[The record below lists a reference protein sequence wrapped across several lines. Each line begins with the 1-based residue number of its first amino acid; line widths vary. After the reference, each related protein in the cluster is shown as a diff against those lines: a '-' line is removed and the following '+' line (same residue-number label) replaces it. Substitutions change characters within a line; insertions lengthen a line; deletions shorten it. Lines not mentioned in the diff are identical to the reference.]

1 MPDLS
6 LSVPI
11 DISSTVTL
19 LLRSKLNTTGLQ
31 FDLFYQVVS
40 LLQYLVEI
48 QKSFSVEN
56 YKTDRSATLIALNY
70 HLEYQDH

>member
-1 MPDLS
+1 MLDLS